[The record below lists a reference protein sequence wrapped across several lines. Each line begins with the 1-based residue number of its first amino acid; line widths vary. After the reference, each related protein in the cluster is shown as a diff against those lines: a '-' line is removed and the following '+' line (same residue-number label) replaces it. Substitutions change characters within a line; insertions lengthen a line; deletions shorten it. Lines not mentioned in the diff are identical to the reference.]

1 VCPAVGSRDRMQFVS
16 ASEGLAS
23 IDHVVSS
30 SVFDVYDEL
39 LVPLIFQAYADDLA
53 ERCADLRSGSLL
65 EIAAG
70 TGVATRALATALPD
84 SVTITATDVV
94 PGMLE
99 RAQAVGTSR
108 RVMWEPAD
116 AMALPYEAESFDA
129 VVCQFGAMFFTPAS
143 DAFAEMRRVLRPGGR
158 LVFSVWDALD
168 ENDFA
173 AVVHHGVQRHFPD
186 APPRFLAAKPYA
198 YHDRAT
204 IEHDLAVAGFA
215 TAPVVDRLAMSSRAD
230 TALSVAAGFCGG
242 TPLRDQI
249 EGHGPGALA
258 GALGAVT
265 DAVTGRFGE
274 APEGQMSAQIVSVLR

>member
-1 VCPAVGSRDRMQFVS
+1 MQFVS

-108 RVMWEPAD
+108 RVMWETAD

-129 VVCQFGAMFFTPAS
+129 VVCQFGAMFF
-143 DAFAEMRRVLRPGGR
+143 
-158 LVFSVWDALD
+158 
-168 ENDFA
+168 
-173 AVVHHGVQRHFPD
+173 
-186 APPRFLAAKPYA
+186 
-198 YHDRAT
+198 
-204 IEHDLAVAGFA
+204 
-215 TAPVVDRLAMSSRAD
+215 
-230 TALSVAAGFCGG
+230 
-242 TPLRDQI
+242 
-249 EGHGPGALA
+249 
-258 GALGAVT
+258 
-265 DAVTGRFGE
+265 
-274 APEGQMSAQIVSVLR
+274 